1 MSFSCKNIDC
11 SAPDNKKGKIYPV
24 TMECPFCDIPLT
36 EVSTISEA
44 HIELIKGL
52 PYLIAYPLKRTFLE
66 KDPLRKI
73 HFFKDTFLN
82 YLKYL
87 GLIVGS
93 EFFNNSIKSRKM
105 VDLFYNTLTETTFG
119 NWNRFIRET
128 LSFLNERQY
137 PYFCPDLNEYYYSIQ
152 IDKKC
157 KLYKIEIETEDANG
171 ETKISYKKL
180 TGIDSLINFRN
191 RYLGHQQ
198 TLDNSTYEELWEQY
212 FPIFEDLLKGM
223 TFCSNYLMIK
233 TEHGETYSLHSDEIQ
248 TIETSGLLDANVCI
262 QDRQGNK
269 LDLIPFI
276 VVPGQLAIEKEDKE
290 QMMVY
295 ESYTGKTVKFFSPE
309 GTEKLTSGK
318 ILERLNL
325 LLRDKQN
332 EKLYNPE
339 TFNKE
344 IFVDRIEDENK
355 RILTTLESEKK
366 VIPGVYVHR
375 QDIEIKLRE
384 WIGSRS
390 SIFIIAAEAGSG
402 KTNLMVEMQK
412 QYEERN
418 LNTLFIR
425 AGRMEKTQ
433 LVEQISYQLNLE
445 IASGIESYSSLSGTQ
460 SNPTFFLIDGINES
474 SNAESLWLEIFN
486 LSRLFVPGSIK
497 FVVTI
502 RANSMVDI
510 TRYTI
515 SDEDLKLVYKDN
527 NEFENGVHSYIF
539 WLRNLN
545 MVEMKLLWDNYSKK
559 KDSIYI
565 PRFSFEDIAYFD
577 RKIYDQ
583 ISNPLV
589 MRIFLEVYN
598 KKNLLKK
605 GSRHVNLWEDWYNTF
620 SNEEK
625 TFLELL
631 ARKVWNIGKNE
642 LLLDDLLKSEELK
655 YYLSSDSIKAPY
667 QRLKN
672 LGWVSRYIKDMSISI
687 GFTVEGML
695 LYIIGNQLQKHTPKI
710 DTVYINEE
718 LKKGNKLKISCLE
731 AFLKVQAVNA
741 DMSLITAL
749 IDEGE
754 DDLDISIAPLF
765 QFMKIYGVDKTLQ
778 LLLEKVTDNDWKA
791 LIKLN
796 DLLDKLQEQIL
807 RKEFLNKIIRYT
819 PFQNQYDT
827 ELGLEA
833 IKVIDNQS
841 ARLYFDKINY
851 TLEFLHNDSELLS
864 IIGDSCY
871 RFAEYDKALEFY
883 QKSLGIEL
891 KTIGEEHPSLADSHN
906 RIGSIW
912 YRKGEYDKALEYYL
926 KSLNKR
932 LKTFGD
938 EHRSVASS
946 YSRIGSIWEL
956 KGEYDKALE
965 YYLKSLNIR
974 LKTFGAEHSSVAT
987 SYNEIGSIWELK
999 GEYDKALEYLTKC
1012 LVIELK
1018 TFGEEHPSLAKT
1030 YNNIGKVCDNKC
1042 EYEKALEYY
1051 QKSLRIGIKAT
1062 GEEHD
1067 DTAAT
1072 YGNIGLSYANKGE
1085 YEKGTKYLQKGLEI
1099 RLKTYGDEHPSLA
1112 TSYNNI
1118 GLVFNNKCEY
1128 EKALEYYQ
1136 KSLKI
1141 GIKAIGEEHDE
1152 TVATYGNIGLSHAN
1166 KGDYEKGMEYLQK
1179 GLEIRLKILDVNH
1192 PKVGILYR
1200 KIGKVFEL
1208 KGEYE
1213 NAVEQHQKCLEIRIN
1228 NFGIDNILTKES
1240 ISDIK
1245 SIYKLLGKEHD
1256 LQTWL
1261 EKLIEKK

>member
-36 EVSTISEA
+36 EISTISES

-52 PYLIAYPLKRTFLE
+52 PYLIAHPLKRTLLE

-73 HFFKDTFLN
+73 HLFKDTFLN

-128 LSFLNERQY
+128 LLFLNEKQY
-137 PYFCPDLNEYYYSIQ
+137 PYFCPDLNKYYYSVQ

-157 KLYKIEIETEDANG
+157 KLYKTEIETEEANG

-180 TGIDSLINFRN
+180 TGIDSLINFSN

-233 TEHGETYSLHSDEIQ
+233 TEHGETYSLQSDEIQ
-248 TIETSGLLDANVCI
+248 TIETSALLDANVCI

-269 LDLIPFI
+269 LNLIPFI
-276 VVPGQLAIEKEDKE
+276 VVPGELAIEKEDKE

-332 EKLYNPE
+332 EKLYHPE
-339 TFNKE
+339 TFTKE
-344 IFVDRIEDENK
+344 IFIDRIEDENK

-384 WIGSRS
+384 WIGTRS
-390 SIFIIAAEAGSG
+390 SVFIIAAEAGSG

-425 AGRMEKTQ
+425 AGRMEKTK

-486 LSRLFVPGSIK
+486 LSRLFVQGSIK

-527 NEFENGVHSYIF
+527 NEFENGTHSYTF

-545 MVEMKLLWDNYSKK
+545 MVEMKLLWCNYSKK
-559 KDSIYI
+559 KDSIYV
-565 PRFSFEDIAYFD
+565 PRFSFDDIAYSD

-598 KKNLLKK
+598 KKNLFKK
-605 GSRHVNLWEDWYNTF
+605 GSRHTNLWEDWYNTF
-620 SNEEK
+620 SKEER
-625 TFLELL
+625 TFFELL

-695 LYIIGNQLQKHTPKI
+695 LYIIGNQLKKHIPKI

-778 LLLEKVTDNDWKA
+778 LLLKKVTDNDWKA

-807 RKEFLNKIIRYT
+807 RKEFLNKIIRYI
-819 PFQNQYDT
+819 PFQNQYET
-827 ELGLEA
+827 ELGLRA
-833 IKVIDNQS
+833 IKVIDNES
-841 ARLYFDKINY
+841 ARLYFDKIDFTRDFY
-851 TLEFLHNDSELLS
+851 KNDSKLLS
-864 IIGDSCY
+864 IIGECY
-871 RFAEYDKALEFY
+871 NRFAEYNKALEFY
-883 QKSLGIEL
+883 RKSLDIEL
-891 KTIGEEHPSLADSHN
+891 NTFGEEHVNIADFHNKIGLIWEIKGEYDRALEYYVNYLEIALRTIGEEHPSVANSYRN
-906 RIGSIW
+906 IGAIW
-912 YRKGEYDKALEYYL
+912 D
-926 KSLNKR
+926 
-932 LKTFGD
+932 
-938 EHRSVASS
+938 
-946 YSRIGSIWEL
+946 L

-965 YYLKSLNIR
+965 YYVKCLEIE
-974 LKTFGAEHSSVAT
+974 LKTIGEAHPDVAI
-987 SYNEIGSIWELK
+987 SYDNIGGIWETR
-999 GEYDKALEYLTKC
+999 GEYDKALEYVYKGLSILLKTIGEEHPDVAISFNNIGFFWDKKGEFDMA
-1012 LVIELK
+1012 LEYYYKGLAIELK
-1018 TFGEEHPSLAKT
+1018 T
-1030 YNNIGKVCDNKC
+1030 I
-1042 EYEKALEYY
+1042 
-1051 QKSLRIGIKAT
+1051 

-1067 DTAAT
+1067 KIAAT

-1085 YEKGTKYLQKGLEI
+1085 YEKG
-1099 RLKTYGDEHPSLA
+1099 
-1112 TSYNNI
+1112 
-1118 GLVFNNKCEY
+1118 
-1128 EKALEYYQ
+1128 
-1136 KSLKI
+1136 
-1141 GIKAIGEEHDE
+1141 
-1152 TVATYGNIGLSHAN
+1152 
-1166 KGDYEKGMEYLQK
+1166 MEYLQK
-1179 GLEIRLKILDVNH
+1179 GLEIRLKFLDVNH

-1213 NAVEQHQKCLEIRIN
+1213 NALEQYQKCLEIRVK
-1228 NFGIDNILTKES
+1228 NFGLDSILTKES

-1245 SIYKLLGKEHD
+1245 SIYNILGKELE

-1261 EKLIEKK
+1261 EKLIEKN